1 LTFQPL
7 EAVGSV
13 VEGTMHT
20 IGEFAR
26 LTQVP
31 EKTLRY
37 YDALGLL
44 CPRRAP
50 GTAGYRSYGA
60 GDLERL
66 NRILALKDAGFSLA
80 ELRTALGDAMTT
92 ADLAELAERSV
103 RRSRTS
109 PRVPQLRARRAAAR
123 LELLARLDEP
133 LSFSMT
139 IARPGPAGSVS
150 VRDTLATHGECE
162 RLFEEIAHAAPGVR
176 HSGDLCGAIWHACAP
191 GRIDCEA
198 FAIATAEVSR
208 NSRVRAASCA
218 RRARRC
224 SPTAARRLP
233 RRVRGA
239 ARLDRGLGLPGG
251 GRQERGLRDAAAMRR
266 RIPDRDPHPGGR
278 MTERVLGP
286 LRSRPL
292 FRLEIELHP
301 IQVVGP
307 TPLGERRWCRSRAA
321 DSKASACAAS
331 SRRTPAATGC
341 WREPTERF
349 SRTCA

>member
-1 LTFQPL
+1 
-7 EAVGSV
+7 
-13 VEGTMHT
+13 MHT

-92 ADLAELAERSV
+92 ADLAELAGAKRAALADLAESA
-103 RRSRTS
+103 
-109 PRVPQLRARRAAAR
+109 QLRARRAAAR
-123 LELLARLDEP
+123 LELLARLDGP

-139 IARPGPAGSVS
+139 IRETGACRILS

-208 NSRVRAASCA
+208 NSRVRARQLRATRSAVLTYRGETDYLGAYAALRAWIAASGC
-218 RRARRC
+218 
-224 SPTAARRLP
+224 
-233 RRVRGA
+233 RVVGA
-239 ARLDRGLGLPGG
+239 KSEVFVTP
-251 GRQERGLRDAAAMRR
+251 RDAAEESLTEI
-266 RIPDRDPHPGGR
+266 RIP
-278 MTERVLGP
+278 V
-286 LRSRPL
+286 
-292 FRLEIELHP
+292 
-301 IQVVGP
+301 
-307 TPLGERRWCRSRAA
+307 AA
-321 DSKASACAAS
+321 
-331 SRRTPAATGC
+331 
-341 WREPTERF
+341 
-349 SRTCA
+349 